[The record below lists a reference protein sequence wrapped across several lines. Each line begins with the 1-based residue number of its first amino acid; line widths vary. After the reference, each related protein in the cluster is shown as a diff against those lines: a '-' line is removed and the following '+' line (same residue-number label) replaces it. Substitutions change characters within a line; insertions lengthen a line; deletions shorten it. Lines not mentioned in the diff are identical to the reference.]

1 MEPDDLRDGGDQYS
15 RFEPTALVAGTPNQA
30 LTVQMRLEST
40 GTTAPGLINVYFYAS
55 TDTTI
60 TASDYLLGRTDAS
73 LSSGHGSALLTLHGK
88 LPTNIPEGSYYV
100 GWIIDPEGRFR
111 QGEEENKANNIAYKS
126 TPLLRVVGSSQS
138 TVYVDARAR
147 GTKDGLSWEN
157 ALTSLADA
165 LAMALP
171 GREIHVAAGVYTP
184 DQGLGITRGDR
195 EASFTLRPGV
205 TILGGYAGA
214 GASDPDARD
223 IAAYAT
229 ILSGDLNGDDRPVPD
244 PCNLWKEA
252 SRIDNSRH
260 VLTALEVGEATVLD
274 GVQVVGGYAFGPS
287 ATPFTDDLQGA
298 GLTMSGGSLIL
309 RHCTFS
315 GNWASGDGG
324 AIYLDN
330 GRLELV
336 ECTFLS
342 NGAGRFVAL
351 SSGLSSASLTNGT
364 GGAIRNDGKG
374 PLVLSQCRFL
384 GNCAGSQGGALDNSK
399 GDVTLTR
406 CLFLQNDAGSSG
418 GGAIW
423 NSEGRIDLVSCI
435 LHGNRSD
442 YSGGAI
448 ANGWSGTLRAVNC
461 CLHANSSGVQAG
473 AIDNF
478 FGGKATLSNCTLA
491 NNRQGG
497 GPGAVI
503 CGPAL
508 DQTGSELTIT
518 NCILWNGGSEIA
530 DLGKSLVTVRQTD
543 IQGGWAGTGNLDAD
557 PLFVLPRGRDGIAGT
572 EDDNLRLATGSPC
585 IDRGSTAL
593 LPEDFADL
601 DGDGNLTESL
611 PLDLDGKARKT
622 GTTVDL
628 GAYESGPVPQDVPAP
643 CTG

>member
-1 MEPDDLRDGGDQYS
+1 VEPDDLRDGGDQYS
-15 RFEPTALVAGTPNQA
+15 RFEPTALIAGTPNQA

-40 GTTAPGLINVYFYAS
+40 GVTQPGLINVYFYAS

-73 LSSGHGSALLTLHGK
+73 ISAHGSALLTLRGT
-88 LPTNIPEGSYYV
+88 LPMNLPEGSYYI

-111 QGEEENKANNIAYKS
+111 EENKTNNTAYKS
-126 TPLLRVVGSSQS
+126 TPLLRVVSSSQS

-147 GTKDGLSWEN
+147 GTNDGLSWEN
-157 ALTSLADA
+157 ALTSLPDA
-165 LAMALP
+165 LAMVVP

-184 DQGLGITRGDR
+184 DQGLGITPGDR
-195 EASFTLRPGV
+195 EASFTLRRGV

-214 GASDPDARD
+214 GAPDPDARD
-223 IAAYAT
+223 VTTYAT
-229 ILSGDLNGDDRPVPD
+229 ILSGDLNSDDRPVAD
-244 PCNLWKEA
+244 PCNLWREV
-252 SRIDNSRH
+252 SRTDNSRH
-260 VLTALEVGEATVLD
+260 VLTALDVGEATVLD

-309 RHCTFS
+309 RHCTFA

-324 AIYLDN
+324 AIYVDD
-330 GRLELV
+330 GRLELI
-336 ECTFLS
+336 ECTFRS

-351 SSGLSSASLTNGT
+351 SPSVPSVAPTDTLQTNGT

-374 PLVLSQCRFL
+374 PLILSQCRFL
-384 GNCAGSQGGALDNSK
+384 GNCAGSQGGALDNNK
-399 GDVTLTR
+399 GDVTLAR

-418 GGAIW
+418 GGAVW
-423 NSEGRIDLVSCI
+423 NSEGQIELVSCI

-448 ANGWSGTLRAVNC
+448 ANGWSGTLHAVNC
-461 CLHANSSGVQAG
+461 CLHANSSRVQAG

-478 FGGKATLSNCTLA
+478 FGAKLTLSNCTLA
-491 NNRQGG
+491 GNRQGG
-497 GPGAVI
+497 GAGAVI

-508 DQTGSELTIT
+508 DQIGSELTVT
-518 NCILWNGGSEIA
+518 NCVLWNGGSEIA
-530 DLGKSLVTVRQTD
+530 NLGKSLVTVTRTD
-543 IQGGWAGTGNLDAD
+543 IQGGWAGVGNLDAD
-557 PLFVLPRGRDGIAGT
+557 PLFVLPKGLDGVAGT

-585 IDRGSTAL
+585 LDQGSNAL
-593 LPEDFADL
+593 LPEDSADL
-601 DGDGNLTESL
+601 DGDGNLNESL
-611 PLDLDGKARKT
+611 PFDLDGNARKT

-628 GAYESGPVPQDVPAP
+628 GAYEGAAAP
-643 CTG
+643 CGG